1 MFSVYLVLV
10 FGAVGILMEFLQDA
24 GTPLMLAFILG
35 SKIES
40 YFRMGCSYARGDMTS
55 FVTRP
60 ISLIF
65 ILIAVYSVV
74 GPIITKNVEETESSS
89 KLSMRCENRK

>member
-10 FGAVGILMEFLQDA
+10 FGAVGIAMEYFKMP
-24 GTPLMLAFILG
+24 GTPLMLSFILG

-55 FVTRP
+55 FIKRP
-60 ISLIF
+60 ISLVLL
-65 ILIAVYSVV
+65 LIAVYSVI
-74 GPIITKNVEETESSS
+74 GPVITKAI
-89 KLSMRCENRK
+89 KARKAAK